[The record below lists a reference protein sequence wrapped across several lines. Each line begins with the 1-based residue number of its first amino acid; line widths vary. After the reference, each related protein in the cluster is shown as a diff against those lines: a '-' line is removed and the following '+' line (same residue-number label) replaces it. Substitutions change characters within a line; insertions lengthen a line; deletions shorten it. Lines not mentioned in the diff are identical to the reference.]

1 MARRSVATAKHRSKT
16 RRDHKNRKAS
26 LFRKLSSKKATAEMQ
41 QIAAANMQHA
51 ANTAMA
57 AVGLPALQPLASVD
71 SPAPLSD
78 SSGAD
83 STPCSPSPASGTS
96 EIGHRSYFCEWEDG
110 CNFVGLLQ
118 EGVAFLVGH
127 RLFMG

>member
-83 STPCSPSPASGTS
+83 STPCSPSPASGA
-96 EIGHRSYFCEWEDG
+96 RSYFYEWEDG
-110 CNFVGLLQ
+110 CNFVGFLQ

>member
-16 RRDHKNRKAS
+16 RRDNKNRKAS

-83 STPCSPSPASGTS
+83 STPCSPSPAGTAGS
-96 EIGHRSYFCEWEDG
+96 VIIGSQKSYFCKWED
-110 CNFVGLLQ
+110 VGL
-118 EGVAFLVGH
+118 
-127 RLFMG
+127 